1 MFERILICTEF
12 TDELGRLTNFVDDFA
27 IAGVKQIVFL
37 HAVPLLE
44 SRTVPKVDHEKIA
57 QAQAQFAKLQQSPAG
72 VEVKAEVESGKA
84 VDAILKTAKTHQ
96 TELIIL
102 GTQSRAF
109 ITEKLF
115 GSTLVELSRR
125 TTIPLLVLRP
135 QLIATFRSEE
145 LRLRCQH
152 LFQDLLLPYNG
163 SQSAQ
168 YLLDRIKHSIQTK
181 SDSSTERCFLCW
193 VVRDGMRRDVSIEP
207 LLQEAQAALLPVKS
221 QLEQLNLQVETEVRQ
236 GDPIAAILAVA
247 NTHNISAIV
256 LTSDA
261 SSQRLE
267 WFVTSFAGELLRRS
281 LHPILF
287 FPPATNG

>member
-12 TDELGRLTNFVDDFA
+12 TDSLGRLTHFVGDLA

-37 HAVPLLE
+37 HAVPLIE
-44 SRTVPKVDHEKIA
+44 SRTVPKVDSEKIA
-57 QAQAQFAKLQQSPAG
+57 QARARFAQALQEVPEG

-84 VDAILKTAKTHQ
+84 IDAILKTAKTYQ

-115 GSTLVELSRR
+115 GSTLIELSRR
-125 TTIPLLVLRP
+125 TTIPMLVLRP

-145 LRLRCQH
+145 LKLRCQH

-168 YLLDRIKHSIQTK
+168 YLLDRVKHFIQTNP
-181 SDSSTERCFLCW
+181 DATTHCFST
-193 VVRDGMRRDVSIEP
+193 
-207 LLQEAQAALLPVKS
+207 
-221 QLEQLNLQVETEVRQ
+221 
-236 GDPIAAILAVA
+236 
-247 NTHNISAIV
+247 
-256 LTSDA
+256 
-261 SSQRLE
+261 
-267 WFVTSFAGELLRRS
+267 LR
-281 LHPILF
+281 
-287 FPPATNG
+287 